1 MRLLVTGSAGFV
13 GFSLARKLLAAGHT
27 VCGID
32 GMTPYYDVALKERRH
47 DLLRRHHNF
56 TAHRLML
63 EDGEALD
70 EAAAA
75 AEPEIVFHL
84 AAQAGVRY
92 SLDHPRAYIDS
103 NVVGSFNVIEFC
115 RRHPVRHLLIASTSS
130 VYGAN
135 ARLPFAETD
144 PTDTPLTIYAA
155 SKKAAE
161 AMAHGYAHLW
171 NIPTTVFRLF
181 TVYGPWGRPD
191 MALFK
196 FVKAMLAGELVEIY
210 NHGEMERDFTY
221 IDDAALSIER
231 LMDKVPVAG
240 RPVGDMDSLSPVA
253 PFRVVNVGGGAPVKL
268 MDFVAAIEKAL
279 GIAAKRHYI
288 DMQAG
293 DVPNTRAS
301 SALLEAL
308 IGFRPA
314 TPIATGIADFVAWYR
329 EYHKI

>member
-1 MRLLVTGSAGFV
+1 MRVLVTGSAGFV
-13 GFSLARKLLAAGHT
+13 GFSLARRLLAAGHN

-47 DLLRRHHNF
+47 DILRRHNSF

-63 EDGEALD
+63 EDGEAFD
-70 EAAAA
+70 KVAAA
-75 AEPEIVFHL
+75 AEPEMVIHL

-103 NVVGSFNVIEFC
+103 NVIGSFNVIEFC
-115 RRHPVRHLLIASTSS
+115 RRHPVKHLLIASTSS

-135 ARLPFAETD
+135 SIMPFAETD
-144 PTDTPLTIYAA
+144 NTDTPLTIYSA

-196 FVKAMLAGELVEIY
+196 FVRAMLAGEPIEIY
-210 NHGEMERDFTY
+210 NHGKMERDFTY

-231 LMDKVPVAG
+231 LMDKIPMIG
-240 RPVGDMDSLSPVA
+240 QRVGEMDSLSPVA
-253 PFRVVNVGGGAPVKL
+253 PFRVVNVGGGAPVRL
-268 MDFVAAIEKAL
+268 LDFVGAIEASL
-279 GIAAKRHYI
+279 GIAARRHYV

-314 TPIATGIADFVAWYR
+314 TPIAQGIADFVGWYR